1 MYGVWCIMVSRA
13 KRNNMCCERSDVPY
27 LPPAGWV
34 DNESEYF
41 ASQTRNSLLSKL
53 NLFAYGPGDDGM
65 NVDAWGARKDGNG
78 NSDSWLFVVFVFL
91 ASSCTPRPPP
101 WGAPKTKKCRRIFS
115 PRSREFRGL
124 APESVL
130 VGWLPTISQKCS
142 TGNLLVQKSPKYLF
156 FFLTNFL

>member
-1 MYGVWCIMVSRA
+1 MVSRA

-78 NSDSWLFVVFVFL
+78 NSDSWRLECCCFLFFWLRVVPL
-91 ASSCTPRPPP
+91 HSTPRPPP
-101 WGAPKTKKCRRIFS
+101 PLGRAQNKKIQ
-115 PRSREFRGL
+115 
-124 APESVL
+124 
-130 VGWLPTISQKCS
+130 T
-142 TGNLLVQKSPKYLF
+142 NLLSEVEEIQGAGPRICIWLAGTHGDHPPYDPTPPQRRLPSPH
-156 FFLTNFL
+156 